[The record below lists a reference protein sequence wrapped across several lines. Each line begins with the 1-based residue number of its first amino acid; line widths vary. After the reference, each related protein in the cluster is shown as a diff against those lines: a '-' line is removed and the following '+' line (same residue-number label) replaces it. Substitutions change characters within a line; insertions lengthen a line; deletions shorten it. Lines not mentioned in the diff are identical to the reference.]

1 MLAGVSIGAASLV
14 LAASPLNAQAVN
26 GTPTPQF
33 GIGGISRSTPGL
45 DAVFVTGSEALVD
58 WTASDSGGVFL
69 PEGNTLRFIYD
80 GSAPYTVLNRVTDT
94 AVGGPLSISGTVESS
109 SLGKVWFYNA
119 GGWVVG
125 PKGVFNVGS
134 LVLTSLPIA
143 VDPATDTV
151 SRLYGDKNEIRFG
164 SALDPKSSVTIQSGA
179 QINASLANSSYVAL
193 VAPRVEQ
200 AGTVSVNGSAAY
212 VAAQAA
218 TMTINSGLFDI
229 VVDSGSDDLEGVV
242 HTGTTKWPANAS
254 STDAN
259 HRVYL
264 VAVPKNQAMTAVV
277 SGSLGYDG
285 ATSASVVDGSIV
297 LSAGYNVIGGDVV
310 STNPVGGDASLA
322 ISGLTV
328 GQKGATTNLTG
339 LATGDVT
346 IDARGSTT
354 SVRGSVDLVARGNI
368 SATIDK
374 TNALL
379 VDSDLSLGSLNGA
392 KAGNVSVSVAG
403 GGLLAVGG
411 TLDLYSIATGAIQTD
426 PLNGDA
432 LLAASVGEDAV
443 SGNVRLT
450 VNDANFS
457 LGGSALTSIATS
469 GVGELSAGSATSGS
483 VSINI
488 AQTAGATATFGGS
501 LGDVSL
507 YTNAANGTFGPQS
520 PIRGGNSVSGAATLA
535 VNGGIFD
542 ATSISLGS
550 DAVTYAGSE
559 AIPLDATAGAVTLSF
574 ANANGTFFTGGINAG
589 NFASASDGGIATLG
603 DVSLSYDNVQSA
615 TSDSIGSIDL
625 QSFAFGNLVTPNT
638 VSLSLSGGS
647 SLETYDSVVS
657 LFAQG
662 RNSTGAQLAGNV
674 AFLADAST
682 LNAARLDMTS
692 QALGGDSGSD
702 AVGGN
707 VSAIL
712 RNGANLALGNLASLR
727 STARGGNGPDGGNG
741 TGGDVSFT
749 LADSSFTGD
758 LGLSS
763 NGVAGQ
769 RSDAGGRS
777 GIGQGGKVSFS
788 QTGKAASFLGN
799 TVTLDSLGQGGRPAI
814 SARTGLVAQAGDGA
828 AGVGGDASFSVAEG
842 TFRASSLTVGANGEG
857 GNAQNVAGFAPGTG
871 GSGSGGSAALSVT
884 GGLLTVNTVDVTASG
899 FGGDGA
905 QSSDALGIVGG
916 IGGAGTGG
924 SATVNLTGGTLQT
937 QGLTIE
943 ANGNKSQFDGFE
955 FSYFGNGGND
965 FFGTGAGGAGGVGT
979 GGNALLTVDG
989 GTLGEV
995 TLSSAGLPVTVT
1007 VNAIGEGGAGGYA
1020 FTMATGAGNR
1030 SGAGGDGQGGT
1041 AAIRHL
1047 SGTLDAQT
1055 IGIDATGLGGLPGND
1070 AATVGEFALNAGKG
1084 GDGAGGTSTFEIATD
1099 FASTTLSGS
1108 TRSVDV
1114 RADGIGQAGESG
1126 LIGGAGGSG
1135 TGGTARILAT
1145 GGNSSLSAPV
1155 LSAEGMGKAGGN
1167 STDGYRGGAGGSGT
1181 GGQALV
1187 AVIGDGTRLGVDN
1200 ASLRVSGT
1208 GGVGGRGGLGSDPV
1222 DEAGDGGDGGAGT
1235 GGAIGLVAS
1244 NFGQLSISGTAGSS
1258 FAASGT
1264 GGKGGLGGNSAFNGW
1279 RTLGDGGDGGIG
1291 RGGTFDALAESGGT
1305 VTFDDLTLTLNG
1317 QGGAGGSF
1325 ASLDVSGTY
1334 DQSVGGAGGAG
1345 FGGAI
1350 NLQAVGLDS
1359 RLEAPSLVA
1368 DATGRGGAGVDGFG
1382 YAADGS
1388 SANGSAGGSATGGN
1402 ISILADAGGAIA
1414 LATGDGNVAL
1424 SANAL
1429 GGNGGRA
1436 FAAITAPTG
1445 IGGNGGNGGDSG
1457 AGTGGTIAITAS
1469 DSGNASLGLLG
1480 TVTLS
1485 ANGTGGLAGLGGD
1498 GANSTAPVT
1507 LGGSG
1512 GNNGLANAGR
1522 GGAISV
1528 GATGATARFGTLAV
1542 NATGET
1548 FDRPFGGAGGS
1559 GTSGLGLPGSSAFV
1573 TPSGGTVSFSS
1584 ADLGTAST
1592 GSLVAGDTSVDVTSK
1607 RTFPLASGAFIKEL
1621 GGAISLTS
1629 SSTATTDAMRFA
1641 SFSGNAAGS
1650 GAGFSDPAISLTA
1663 LSGPIAFD
1671 GDLTLLSAGA
1681 IALSVGDGLTVG
1693 AGGAARFVSDTG
1705 IDIAATGT
1713 GRFSANSIRLETL
1726 GSVGITSSSCATAT
1740 CRPIEAATSLVVD
1753 AQGNFAI
1760 SGPAVVAGLGSLD
1773 VYAFG
1778 NVTGSA
1784 NSGYLSNGSLRV
1796 RAGSNAT
1803 IRNASGSSLDLEA
1816 GAVPDGV
1823 TLYYNGLLT
1832 LGEAAGGGAFNATGD
1847 IVFASGGGI
1856 AVTNGNS
1863 FSAGRGI
1870 DVRSGNDIVVGQN
1883 NSFTANTTATV
1894 PGLPVRFAA
1903 GSLTLQYS
1911 LAPTDIAALSFGS
1924 GTTVAA
1930 GTGAIAISGAAID
1943 ARVASFTGASFRA
1956 DVLQT
1961 LGLASPRRN
1970 NSERLDPA
1978 CLEGAICIGNV
1989 DVTGTVRIG
1998 NTDTVPL
2005 DIRAVGRIAG
2015 SDVRLLATGNVT
2027 LEGVGRVSQIVAS
2040 GNLSI
2045 RSVSREIALLGGAV
2059 VEGGTVRFAA
2069 GTNISGTGNITAT
2082 VDDVGL
2088 FAGGDIDAASLT
2100 AARELTSDLAAGGVA
2115 EGAFSTIGA
2124 LRVGTLTLGANANIT
2139 AGKSIEIGALSL
2151 GGFSGTLKAG
2161 TLLDLGSTTEVQD
2174 LSLTAA
2180 TTVRF
2185 TSPSVGGNLAIS
2197 GQSVSGTSAQ
2207 ADGTLSITSDELT
2220 VDQLQSAGDLTLTI
2234 ANTAALGLVGSTG
2247 GSVFIDPATLTFDA
2261 ITSANAISLAGGTI
2275 TGGTLDAGTGIDVNA
2290 SGALT
2295 LASAKAGTTLS
2306 LVADSLQSGAL
2317 DAGSNLSL
2325 TVTKGATLTGAAT
2338 SAGYIT
2344 AGFGTLDFTTLDTAG
2359 LVSLE
2364 GTDLSGNGITSGTSL
2379 TALLTGD
2386 YAVTSAEAGTS
2397 LALQA
2402 ATATATSLSAGA
2414 NLDATVT
2421 GLADLAGVTATGDLT
2436 LTAGSLLS
2444 TTITAGGPVDIGVSG
2459 NASVG
2464 SASSGTTLTAD
2475 VGTLDA
2481 GDLVAGTVLS
2491 LKAATTASITGKAQ
2505 AGTDATINAASL
2517 VGGSFIASG
2526 DLGITTTG
2534 DASFVDASA
2543 GGTLTVSSADLSFN
2557 SLAGKTVGVTAANVL
2572 GNQIA
2577 LTDALTINATG
2588 NVTLALIGPTAGTVD
2603 IKAANLSLDLISAG
2617 DLGVDVSGNAR
2628 LGAVL
2633 GSGAVT
2639 LSADNLLVDNLSAV
2653 GTVSLSGTGINAG
2666 TILAESDLGITA
2678 TADVAIDRAAA
2689 GGTLNITAAGLAAN
2703 TLAAAGDLTLQVTNT
2718 AALGT
2723 VTSSGGSVV
2732 IDPALLT
2739 FSAINASGDITLSGG
2754 TITGGTLEAGGAI
2767 DATATAGLTLTTAL
2781 SGTTLGLAGANID
2794 AANLTAGTDLTLTAT
2809 NSINIATAA
2818 SAPRTLTLSAPDIAF
2833 KLLEGG
2839 RATLT
2844 GGQVTGGDF
2853 TGESLSVD
2861 ITGALALGNAVGDH
2875 FDLKAGSIAASS
2887 IQGVTSGLG
2896 FDVAL
2901 TATGGI
2907 TVGSVSSGNDLLI
2920 SSASLDATTLDAV
2933 RSITVNASGTANIG
2947 GAVSSLV
2954 SITAGNL
2961 GLDLVD
2967 AKDVTIDVTGT
2978 ATLGSINASTGTVAI
2993 TAGTLSFDNIQ
3004 SLTTTSLTAGSVT
3017 GNTVGAG
3024 TVLTVRSAGSVN
3036 LADVTAGSVDLAVG
3050 DLQIGSLLTTN
3061 LAALRADTM
3070 ANIGTANVGS
3080 LDYRAASASFG
3091 TIDTTGAA
3099 SIIGGTVS
3107 GNALNAGTLLSI
3119 TATDLNALTL
3129 AANGNVTLAVTNTA
3143 TLGTVTSSGGSV
3155 AIDPATLTFDAVT
3168 ASGDIALSGG
3178 TITGGTLDAGASIG
3192 LTATGA
3198 LTLTSAK
3205 SGTTLS
3211 LTADSLR
3218 AGGLDAGS
3226 DLNLAT
3232 TADITLSDIAN
3243 AGGAVRAT
3251 FSTFEFVGLNA
3262 GGLLDLAGT
3271 DLVGTNLGG
3280 PSISAGGDASIALT
3294 GRYAVTGLTVDG
3306 NLLFG
3311 AQTAS
3316 GAAIDVIGNADLN
3329 VAGLTSVSTYFAGGT
3344 LSLTAGE
3351 LSALA
3356 LSGGNVDARIAGAAT
3371 LDSGDAGANFALSA
3385 ASLNAGTF
3393 RTGGDLSLST
3403 TGSLTISG
3411 DVNAAGNLAIVAGDL
3426 DAFSLAADGGIDLN
3440 VSNNANVDFAVA
3452 GQLLHVVAGG
3462 LSLQSLSAADIAI
3475 DAGSVSG
3482 DGVSAANSLSIIS
3495 TGLVDLGAALAGG
3508 ALSIASRNLTA
3519 SIVQSRGGNV
3529 SLSVGALAN
3538 LGDVSALAGDIS
3550 ATAGRLNFVS
3560 ASASG
3565 QVQLGGVVIGGG
3577 VVNAGTSALVSATNS
3592 MVLDTITAG
3601 AGVDLNGGDIDI
3613 NAVNAGTF
3621 ADYAGR
3627 DVRVGTTKA
3636 GTFAT
3641 VATRNFAFD
3650 ALSATDNVG
3659 IRTTRDIVGGT
3670 IDAGTTLDIDAT
3682 GVVSLDVA
3690 RSGDALRARFST
3702 LGFNLLDAG
3711 GRLDLAGTDLTG
3723 TNIVAGG
3730 NALIA
3735 LTGSY
3740 AVGSITGVG
3749 QLDLTAKS
3757 ARSNTIA
3764 IDGNVSLTVAD
3775 TAALGTITSNT
3786 GSVTIDP
3793 ALLTFDAITA
3803 AGDIALSGGTIT
3815 GGTLEAGAAI
3825 GVTASG
3831 ALTLAS
3837 AKAGTNLALG
3847 ADTLQSGALDASG
3860 NIALTVAKTA
3870 ALTGVANAGADFSST
3885 AGSLDFTTIN
3895 AGAAAIFGGGS
3906 INGTLVDAK
3915 GAVSASL
3922 SAGATL
3928 DSVNSGTTLAI
3939 GADSISATTLTAGT
3953 GLSLFANKTMAIG
3966 TATAGGDASL
3976 NAASI
3981 QFDSVSST
3989 GLAAIAGG
3997 TVAGGI
4003 LAGTGG
4009 IDIAVTGPVTLTS
4022 ATSGAGLTIDAAS
4035 LVTTSL
4041 TAAGDARLTA
4051 TGNLDLGTT
4060 QAGGSL
4066 YAQGLDLSFLSL
4078 TGQTVELAGRTITGG
4093 TIDARSTLL
4102 VQADGLAR
4110 LDRAQ
4115 AGSTAEF
4122 YVGSLELPEIFA
4134 GDVAV
4139 GARGPAKL
4147 GRIDAAGIVSIAANS
4162 LEFSAI
4168 NAAGPA
4174 SISAGSITGG
4184 TISGRFGVSLN
4195 SDGAIAISSARA
4207 SRSLTVSGASVTAD
4221 SLSSEDSLIV
4231 HATGNVSVGA
4241 LYGALAA
4248 AIDGNE
4254 ITFDIASSDAV
4265 VGITGTSVKGG
4276 RIDTPGSVF
4285 VSATG
4290 NVALTAV
4297 DAGFGVQI
4305 AANTLDLPSLQAGRD
4320 VRLTITNTAT
4330 LGTVTST
4337 GGSVTIDPTLLT
4349 FSSITS
4355 ANAISLSGGTITGG
4369 TLDAGTSIDVNAT
4382 GNLVLDLAD
4391 AGTTLSLVGANV
4403 EVGSLL
4409 SGGSSSVSAQDL
4421 VRITSA
4427 INSGGDISVTAARFT
4442 TPLLQSN
4449 SGNVSLTISGRADL
4463 TNIIAF
4469 GGDLT
4474 INAGTLRFT
4483 SAGAL
4488 GAVRLGGAD
4497 LAGTTVTSGTSTN
4510 IAAGTVANIGTVT
4523 AGSSVTLGG
4532 PNVTVTKVT
4541 AGTFADF
4548 DGRAINVAET
4558 TAGTTAFIDARDFTF
4573 SKLTAGESVEILSSG
4588 NTTGG
4593 TIDAGTT
4600 LKISARGDVNLD
4612 DAKAGGAITIG
4623 AANINALTI
4632 TGDAGLSL
4640 TATNAIDL
4648 GTVKVLGAFDLSGA
4662 SLVLS
4667 SSSSGLDSTFSLTG
4681 NATIGTVAAGLAST
4695 GQNLVQ
4701 VVVQALGNSFTG
4713 GTLVPVFDV
4722 VQGQTITVSSSTN
4735 DLWSAGFLP
4744 RFSDGDGLIA
4754 FRLATAQDDSGVQ
4767 PGTQIGAAFGNLT
4780 IGNFSAPFGALVGQI
4795 GNQNVLIGANGTVTA
4810 PATGTLSVG
4819 YWDSNAGDN
4828 TGSIAFTFGNGTGG
4842 GGASNP
4848 ANVSISTGGNLT
4860 VSSANASS
4868 AITLDAAGAL
4878 KLDSADAG
4886 TALSLTG
4893 NTIDAGTLK
4902 AGTDITLASTGA
4914 SVIGSATAG
4923 GRFSADIGALDF
4935 TLIDAV
4941 GAVDIASLAGVG
4953 GGDIRSGASIVVDAS
4968 GSITI
4973 RDASAATDLA
4983 LTSGAT
4989 GDISARAL
4997 AAGGSIGIEGR
5008 DTTLGSAAAGGN
5020 FSAAVRSLASPS
5032 ITAGATFTVSGTGAV
5047 ELGTA
5052 SAGSALSVNSQTL
5065 TFTRMS
5071 SGGTL
5076 LVGTS
5081 GDVSGG
5087 DLVATGTMRIN
5098 TGTGR
5103 FTYGTLDGG
5112 DIAIVGGSASGGS
5125 IRVRAGD
5132 LNLGVAG
5139 EANVGAID
5147 ASGNVAIDAQRLVF
5161 STISA
5166 GGTFGT
5172 TNRSMT
5178 GTSIS
5183 VGNDVSISSQG
5194 DIALAGLTGASAQI
5208 RSAGIVNITGVQL
5221 SGVISVSADAVGL
5234 DALGDLAI
5242 RTIAADRGNVDVTAE
5257 GSITGNTINALGD
5270 INLLARNG
5278 DVVISHLSAGYSN
5291 VFGGSV
5297 RPQGTVTAGAI
5308 GQGNIDIVANGDIV
5322 INDVADAAKAFTM
5335 NAGNTI
5341 RINGLATGATMDLT
5355 SADLEIGASG
5365 RLGEAA
5371 HTDAITLRN
5380 TGQGPLRLGDNIAST
5395 VSGYAISQAEF
5406 ARIRSRGD
5414 LTIRAN
5420 QALLVGDLAVVA
5432 QAGTVQGQIGENGT
5446 LSLRSGSLASFLG
5459 ALSMTN
5465 AGGNTLA
5472 INSQS
5477 GVFLDAATGSI
5488 RLLEGTVGGGA
5499 LAISGTGIAMVTRS
5513 ALNDISQLTDTAL
5526 ITDRLGLNDGVADG
5540 RTLVEADTIQLRS
5553 DRDVYIQN
5561 TSLGTRLDD
5570 RRGLV
5575 ARALRIG
5582 SRDGS
5587 QLDIVINGIVN
5598 GQVGVDAIE
5607 QITFEE
5613 AFTDLSSVNGCVIVN
5628 ANTCNKLPFEII
5640 ELRDL
5645 VEEVLKSDPEDSALQ
5660 VTDSFT
5666 KTTLIQ
5672 LNQIAPAGFEPL
5684 IDEPVTGTGNDDLLG
5699 EGKQDGE

>member
-14 LAASPLNAQAVN
+14 LAASPLRAQAVN

-80 GSAPYTVLNRVTDT
+80 GSTPYTVLNRVTDT
-94 AVGGPLSISGTVESS
+94 AAGGPLSISGTVESS

-164 SALDPKSSVTIQSGA
+164 TAFDPKSSVIIQSGA
-179 QINASLANSSYVAL
+179 QINASLANSSYVAV

-200 AGTVSVNGSAAY
+200 AGTVAVNGSAAY
-212 VAAQAA
+212 VAAEAA
-218 TMTINSGLFDI
+218 TLTINSGLFDI
-229 VVDSGSDDLEGVV
+229 IVDSGSDDLEGVI
-242 HTGTTKWPANAS
+242 HTGTTKWPSNAS
-254 STDAN
+254 STDAS
-259 HRVYL
+259 HRIYL

-310 STNPVGGDASLA
+310 STNPVGGDASVA
-322 ISGLTV
+322 IRGLTV

-339 LATGDVT
+339 FATGNVV
-346 IDARGSTT
+346 IDARGSSTF
-354 SVRGSVDLVARGNI
+354 VRGSADLVAQGNI

-379 VDSDLSLGSLNGA
+379 VDSNLSLGSLDGA
-392 KAGNVSVSVAG
+392 KAGAVLVSVAG
-403 GGLLAVGG
+403 GGSLGVGG
-411 TLDLYSIATGAIQTD
+411 TLDLHSVATGAIQTD

-432 LLAASVGEDAV
+432 LLTASVGEDAV
-443 SGNVRLT
+443 SGNVGLT
-450 VNDANFS
+450 VTDANFS
-457 LGGSALTSIATS
+457 LGSATLTSIAIS

-483 VSINI
+483 VSVNI
-488 AQTAGATATFGGS
+488 VQTAGATSTFGGS

-520 PIRGGNSVSGAATLA
+520 PISGGNVVSGAATLA
-535 VNGGIFD
+535 VNGGTFD
-542 ATSISLGS
+542 TTSITLGS
-550 DAVTYAGSE
+550 DALTYAGSE
-559 AIPLDATAGAVTLSF
+559 PRPLDATAGAVTLSF
-574 ANANGTFFTGGINAG
+574 ANANGTFFTGGISAG
-589 NFASASDGGIATLG
+589 NLASASDGGIAMLG
-603 DVSLSYDNVQSA
+603 DVSLSYDNVRSA
-615 TSDSIGSIDL
+615 TSDSFGSIDL
-625 QSFAFGNLVTPNT
+625 QSYAFGNLVTPNT

-662 RNSTGAQLAGNV
+662 RNSTGPQLAANV
-674 AFLADAST
+674 AFLADASS
-682 LNAARLDMTS
+682 LNALRLDMTS
-692 QALGGDSGSD
+692 QALGAGSGSD

-707 VSAIL
+707 VSAIV
-712 RNGANLALGNLASLR
+712 RNGANVTLGDVASLR
-727 STARGGNGPDGGNG
+727 STARGGSGPDGGNG

-758 LGLSS
+758 LNLSS

-769 RSDAGGRS
+769 RSDAAGRS

-814 SARTGLVAQAGDGA
+814 STRTGLVAQAGDGA

-884 GGLLTVNTVDVTASG
+884 GGLMTVNTVDVTASG

-916 IGGAGTGG
+916 IGGAGSGG

-943 ANGNKSQFDGFE
+943 ANGNKSQFDGFS
-955 FSYFGNGGND
+955 FSYFGNGGSD
-965 FFGTGAGGAGGVGT
+965 FLGTGAGGAGGVGT

-989 GTLGEV
+989 GTLGEMV
-995 TLSSAGLPVTVT
+995 LSSAGLPVTIT

-1020 FTMATGAGNR
+1020 FTMASGPGNR
-1030 SGAGGDGQGGT
+1030 SGDGGNGQGGT
-1041 AAIRHL
+1041 AGIRHL
-1047 SGTLDAQT
+1047 SGTLDALT

-1070 AATVGEFALNAGKG
+1070 AGTVGEFALNAGKG
-1084 GDGAGGTSTFEIATD
+1084 GDGVGGTSTFEIATD

-1135 TGGTARILAT
+1135 TGGTARVLAT
-1145 GGNSSLSAPV
+1145 GGNSTLSAPV
-1155 LSAEGMGKAGGN
+1155 LSAEGMGQAGGN

-1187 AVIGDGTRLGVDN
+1187 TVIGDGTRLSVDN
-1200 ASLRVSGT
+1200 ASLLVSGN
-1208 GGVGGRGGLGSDPV
+1208 GGVGGRGGAGSDLV
-1222 DEAGDGGDGGAGT
+1222 DEAGDGGDGGAGI
-1235 GGAIGLVAS
+1235 GGTIGLVAS
-1244 NFGQLSISGTAGSS
+1244 NLGQLSITGTAGTS
-1258 FAASGT
+1258 FAANGT

-1317 QGGAGGSF
+1317 QGGAGGSYV
-1325 ASLDVSGTY
+1325 SLDVSGTFE
-1334 DQSVGGAGGAG
+1334 QSVGGAGGAG
-1345 FGGAI
+1345 FGGAF
-1350 NLQAVGLDS
+1350 NLQAVGADS

-1368 DATGRGGAGVDGFG
+1368 SANGRGGAGVDGFG

-1388 SANGSAGGSATGGN
+1388 SASGSAGGSATGGD
-1402 ISILADAGGAIA
+1402 ISILADASGVIA

-1436 FAAITAPTG
+1436 FTAITAPTG

-1457 AGTGGTIAITAS
+1457 AGTGGTIAIAAS

-1512 GNNGLANAGR
+1512 GNNGLANSGR
-1522 GGAISV
+1522 GGSISV
-1528 GATGATARFGTLAV
+1528 GASGATTRFGALAV

-1548 FDRPFGGAGGS
+1548 FDRPFAGAGGS

-1573 TPSGGTVSFSS
+1573 TPSGGTVSFAS
-1584 ADLGTAST
+1584 ADLGAST
-1592 GSLVAGDTSVDVTSK
+1592 GSLVAGDTNVDVTSR
-1607 RTFPLASGAFIKEL
+1607 RTFPLSSGAFIQEL

-1629 SSTATTDAMRFA
+1629 SSTAATDAMRFA
-1641 SFSGNAAGS
+1641 SFTGNASGG
-1650 GAGFSDPAISLTA
+1650 GAGFSDPAVSLTA
-1663 LSGPIAFD
+1663 LSGAIAFD

-1681 IALSVGDGLTVG
+1681 IALSVGDGLAVA
-1693 AGGAARFVSDTG
+1693 AGGAARLVSDTG
-1705 IDIAATGT
+1705 IDITATGT
-1713 GRFSANSIRLETL
+1713 GRFSANSIRLETF

-1740 CRPIEAATSLVVD
+1740 CRPIEAATSLVID

-1784 NSGYLSNGSLRV
+1784 NSGYFSNGSLRV
-1796 RAGSNAT
+1796 RAGNDAT
-1803 IRNASGSSLDLEA
+1803 IRNASGGSLDLEA
-1816 GAVPDGV
+1816 GAIPDGA
-1823 TLYYNGLLT
+1823 TLYYDGLLT
-1832 LGEAAGGGAFNATGD
+1832 LGEAAGGGVFNATGE
-1847 IVFASGGGI
+1847 IILASGGGI
-1856 AVTNGNS
+1856 AVTSGNS
-1863 FSAGRGI
+1863 FSAGGGI

-1883 NSFTANTTATV
+1883 NSFTANTSATV
-1894 PGLPVRFAA
+1894 PGLPVTFAA
-1903 GSLTLQYS
+1903 GDLTLQYS

-1924 GTTVAA
+1924 GTTVSA
-1930 GTGAIAISGAAID
+1930 GTGTIAISGAAID
-1943 ARVASFTGASFRA
+1943 ARLASFTGASFRA

-1961 LGLASPRRN
+1961 LGLTSPRRN
-1970 NSERLDPA
+1970 NGERLDPA

-2015 SDVRLLATGNVT
+2015 TDVRLLATGNVT
-2027 LEGVGRVSQIVAS
+2027 LEGVGRVSQIAAT

-2045 RSVSREIALLGGAV
+2045 RSVSREIALLGGAL
-2059 VEGGTVRFAA
+2059 VEGGTVRLAA
-2069 GTNISGTGNITAT
+2069 ATNISGTGNVTAK
-2082 VDDVGL
+2082 VDDIGL

-2100 AARELTSDLAAGGVA
+2100 AVRELTTDLAAGGVA
-2115 EGAFSTIGA
+2115 EGAFSTTGA

-2139 AGKSIEIGALSL
+2139 AGKSIEIGTLAL

-2161 TLLDLGSTTEVQD
+2161 TLLDLGSTAEVQD
-2174 LSLTAA
+2174 LFLTAA

-2185 TSPSVGGNLAIS
+2185 TAPAVDGNLAIS
-2197 GQSVSGTSAQ
+2197 AQSITGTSAQ
-2207 ADGTLSITSDELT
+2207 AGGTLSITSDDLT

-2234 ANTAALGLVGSTG
+2234 ANFAALGSVSSTG
-2247 GSVFIDPATLTFDA
+2247 GAVFIDPVTLTFDA
-2261 ITSANAISLAGGTI
+2261 ITSANAINLAGGTI
-2275 TGGTLDAGTGIDVNA
+2275 TGGTLDAGTSIDVNA

-2295 LASAKAGTTLS
+2295 LASTKAGTTLS

-2317 DAGSNLSL
+2317 DAGGNLSL
-2325 TVTKGATLTGAAT
+2325 TVAKGAALTGAAT
-2338 SAGYIT
+2338 AAGDIT
-2344 AGFGTLDFTTLDTAG
+2344 ASFGTLDFTTLGATG

-2364 GTDLSGNGITSGTSL
+2364 GKDLSGTGITSGTSL
-2379 TALLTGD
+2379 TALLSGD
-2386 YAVTSAEAGTS
+2386 YAVTSAQGGTS

-2402 ATATATSLSAGA
+2402 ATATANSLSAGA

-2421 GLADLAGVTATGDLT
+2421 GLADLAAVSATGDLT

-2444 TTITAGGPVDIGVSG
+2444 TAITAGGLVDIGVSA
-2459 NASVG
+2459 NASVDL
-2464 SASSGTTLTAD
+2464 ASSGTILTVD
-2475 VGTLDA
+2475 VGTLVA

-2491 LKAATTASITGKAQ
+2491 LKAATTASITGKAE
-2505 AGTDATINAASL
+2505 AGTDASINATSL
-2517 VGGSFIASG
+2517 VGGSFIANR
-2526 DLGITTTG
+2526 DLGITANG

-2543 GGTLTVSSADLSFN
+2543 GGTLTVSSADLAFN

-2588 NVTLALIGPTAGTVD
+2588 NVTLALIGPTPGTVD
-2603 IKAANLSLDLISAG
+2603 IKAANLSLDLIGSG

-2633 GSGAVT
+2633 GSGAVN

-2653 GTVSLSGTGINAG
+2653 GAVSLSGTSIDAG
-2666 TILAESDLGITA
+2666 TILAESDLGITG
-2678 TADVAIDRAAA
+2678 TGDVAIDRAAA

-2703 TLAAAGDLTLQVTNT
+2703 TLGAAGDLTLQVANT

-2723 VTSSGGSVV
+2723 VTSSGGSIA

-2739 FSAINASGDITLSGG
+2739 FDSVTASGDITLIGG
-2754 TITGGTLEAGGAI
+2754 TI
-2767 DATATAGLTLTTAL
+2767 
-2781 SGTTLGLAGANID
+2781 S
-2794 AANLTAGTDLTLTAT
+2794 
-2809 NSINIATAA
+2809 
-2818 SAPRTLTLSAPDIAF
+2818 
-2833 KLLEGG
+2833 
-2839 RATLT
+2839 
-2844 GGQVTGGDF
+2844 
-2853 TGESLSVD
+2853 
-2861 ITGALALGNAVGDH
+2861 
-2875 FDLKAGSIAASS
+2875 
-2887 IQGVTSGLG
+2887 
-2896 FDVAL
+2896 
-2901 TATGGI
+2901 
-2907 TVGSVSSGNDLLI
+2907 
-2920 SSASLDATTLDAV
+2920 
-2933 RSITVNASGTANIG
+2933 
-2947 GAVSSLV
+2947 
-2954 SITAGNL
+2954 
-2961 GLDLVD
+2961 
-2967 AKDVTIDVTGT
+2967 
-2978 ATLGSINASTGTVAI
+2978 
-2993 TAGTLSFDNIQ
+2993 
-3004 SLTTTSLTAGSVT
+3004 
-3017 GNTVGAG
+3017 
-3024 TVLTVRSAGSVN
+3024 
-3036 LADVTAGSVDLAVG
+3036 
-3050 DLQIGSLLTTN
+3050 
-3061 LAALRADTM
+3061 
-3070 ANIGTANVGS
+3070 
-3080 LDYRAASASFG
+3080 
-3091 TIDTTGAA
+3091 
-3099 SIIGGTVS
+3099 
-3107 GNALNAGTLLSI
+3107 
-3119 TATDLNALTL
+3119 
-3129 AANGNVTLAVTNTA
+3129 
-3143 TLGTVTSSGGSV
+3143 
-3155 AIDPATLTFDAVT
+3155 
-3168 ASGDIALSGG
+3168 
-3178 TITGGTLDAGASIG
+3178 GGTLDAGASIG
-3192 LTATGA
+3192 VTATDA
-3198 LTLTSAK
+3198 LSLTSAR

-3211 LTADSLR
+3211 LTAASVQ
-3218 AGGLDAGS
+3218 AGGLDAGT
-3226 DLNLAT
+3226 DLELAT
-3232 TADITLSDIAN
+3232 TADITLTDIAN

-3280 PSISAGGDASIALT
+3280 TSISAGADASIALT
-3294 GRYAVTGLTVDG
+3294 GRYAVTALTG
-3306 NLLFG
+3306 GRNLVLG

-3316 GAAIDVIGNADLN
+3316 GAAIDVIGNADVSL
-3329 VAGLTSVSTYFAGGT
+3329 AGLTSVSTYFAGGT
-3344 LSLTAGE
+3344 LSLSAGE

-3385 ASLNAGTF
+3385 ASLDAGTF

-3403 TGSLTISG
+3403 TGSLAISG
-3411 DVNAAGNLAIVAGDL
+3411 DVNAGGNLAIVAGDL

-3452 GQLLHVVAGG
+3452 GQLLNVVAGG
-3462 LSLQSLSAADIAI
+3462 LSLQSLSAADIAV
-3475 DAGSVSG
+3475 DSGSVSG
-3482 DGVSAANSLSIIS
+3482 GGISAADSLSIIS
-3495 TGLVDLGAALAGG
+3495 AGLVDLGTALAGG
-3508 ALSIASRNLTA
+3508 ALAITSRNLTA
-3519 SIVQSRGGNV
+3519 LTVQSRGGNV

-3550 ATAGRLNFVS
+3550 ATAGRLGFVS
-3560 ASASG
+3560 ASANG

-3592 MVLDTITAG
+3592 MLVDTITAG

-3627 DVRVGTTKA
+3627 DVRVGTTTA
-3636 GTFAT
+3636 GTF
-3641 VATRNFAFD
+3641 VAIVARNFAFD
-3650 ALSATDNVG
+3650 ALSATDSVG
-3659 IRTTRDIVGGT
+3659 IGTSLGIVGGT

-3690 RSGDALRARFST
+3690 KSGGALHARFFS
-3702 LGFNLLDAG
+3702 LDFNLLDAG
-3711 GRLDLAGTDLTG
+3711 GQLDLAGTDLTG
-3723 TNIVAGG
+3723 TNMVTGG

-3740 AVGSITGVG
+3740 AVGSITGG
-3749 QLDLTAKS
+3749 GTLAMTANS
-3757 ARSNTIA
+3757 ASSTSIA
-3764 IDGNVSLTVAD
+3764 FDGNVSLTVAD
-3775 TAALGTITSNT
+3775 TAALGTVTSNT
-3786 GSVTIDP
+3786 GAVTIDP
-3793 ALLTFDAITA
+3793 ALLTFDAISA

-3815 GGTLEAGAAI
+3815 GGRLDAGAAI
-3825 GVTASG
+3825 GVAASG

-3837 AKAGTNLALG
+3837 AKAGTNLTLG
-3847 ADTLQSGALDASG
+3847 ADSLQSGALDAIG
-3860 NIALTVAKTA
+3860 NIRLTVAKSA
-3870 ALTGVANAGADFSST
+3870 ALTGVATTGGDFSST

-3906 INGTLVDAK
+3906 INGAVVDAK

-3922 SAGATL
+3922 SGSTAL
-3928 DSVNSGTTLAI
+3928 DTVTSGTTLGI
-3939 GADSISATTLTAGT
+3939 GADTISAKTLNAGT
-3953 GLSLFANKTMAIG
+3953 GLSLFANTTITIG
-3966 TATAGGDASL
+3966 TATASGDASL

-3981 QFDSVSST
+3981 RFDSVSST

-3997 TVAGGI
+3997 TVTGGT
-4003 LAGTGG
+4003 LTGTGG
-4009 IDIAVTGPVTLTS
+4009 VDIAVTGAVRLTS
-4022 ATSGAGLTIDAAS
+4022 ATSGAGLAIDAAN
-4035 LVTTSL
+4035 LAATSL

-4066 YAQGLDLSFLSL
+4066 SAQGLDLSFLSL
-4078 TGQTVELAGRTITGG
+4078 TGQTVELAGRAITGG

-4102 VQADGLAR
+4102 VQSDGLVRLHRAR
-4110 LDRAQ
+4110 

-4122 YVGSLELPEIFA
+4122 YVGSLDLPDL
-4134 GDVAV
+4134 GAV
-4139 GARGPAKL
+4139 DIALGVRGAAKL
-4147 GRIDAAGIVSIAANS
+4147 GTVEAAGMASLSANS

-4168 NAAGPA
+4168 TAGGPA
-4174 SISAGSITGG
+4174 SLSAGSITGG
-4184 TISGRFGVSLN
+4184 TVFSRFGVSLI
-4195 SDGAIAISSARA
+4195 SDGAIAITSARA
-4207 SRSLTVSGASVTAD
+4207 FGPLNVRGASVTAD
-4221 SLSSEDSLIV
+4221 SLSSDDSLTV
-4231 HATGNVSVGA
+4231 QTTGDIAVGA
-4241 LYGALAA
+4241 LYGAFGASAKGSQITFNTIGSDA
-4248 AIDGNE
+4248 AIGLTGTTINGGRVDTAG
-4254 ITFDIASSDAV
+4254 S
-4265 VGITGTSVKGG
+4265 VGI
-4276 RIDTPGSVF
+4276 
-4285 VSATG
+4285 SATG
-4290 NVALTAV
+4290 NVTLAAV
-4297 DAGFGVQI
+4297 DAGFDVEI
-4305 AANTLDLPSLQAGRD
+4305 TANALDLPSLQAGRD
-4320 VRLTITNTAT
+4320 VRLAITDVAA
-4330 LGTVTST
+4330 LGAVTST
-4337 GGSVTIDPTLLT
+4337 GGSVTIDPVLLT
-4349 FSSITS
+4349 FSTITS
-4355 ANAISLSGGTITGG
+4355 ANAISLAGGTITGG

-4382 GNLVLDLAD
+4382 GNLGLDLAD

-4409 SGGSSSVSAQDL
+4409 SVGSSSVSAQDL

-4427 INSGGDISVTAARFT
+4427 INSGGDISVTASRFT

-4449 SGNVSLTISGRADL
+4449 SGNISLTITGRADL
-4463 TNIIAF
+4463 TDIIAF

-4474 INAGTLRFT
+4474 IDAGTLRFT

-4497 LAGTTVTSGTSTN
+4497 IAGTTVTSGTSTN
-4510 IAAGTVANIGTVT
+4510 ITTGNVANIGTVT

-4532 PNVTVTKVT
+4532 PNVTVAKVT
-4541 AGTFADF
+4541 AGTFTDF
-4548 DGRAINVAET
+4548 DGRSINVGET
-4558 TAGTTAFIDARDFTF
+4558 TAGTTALIDARDFTF
-4573 SKLTAGESVEILSSG
+4573 SKFTAGESVEILSSG

-4600 LKISARGDVNLD
+4600 LRISARGDARFD
-4612 DAKAGGAITIG
+4612 DAKAGGTITIG

-4632 TGDAGLSL
+4632 NGDAGLSL

-4662 SLVLS
+4662 SLVLG
-4667 SSSSGLDSTFSLTG
+4667 SSSSGLDSTFRLTG
-4681 NATIGTVAAGLAST
+4681 NATIGNVAAGLAST

-4701 VVVQALGNSFTG
+4701 IVVQALGNSYTG

-4848 ANVSISTGGNLT
+4848 ANVSITTGGNLT
-4860 VSSANASS
+4860 VGSANATS
-4868 AITLDAAGAL
+4868 AISLDAAGAL

-4902 AGTDITLASTGA
+4902 AGTDITFASTGG
-4914 SVIGSATAG
+4914 STIGSATAG

-4935 TLIDAV
+4935 TLIDAA
-4941 GAVDIASLAGVG
+4941 GAVDIASLAGVRG
-4953 GGDIRSGASIVVDAS
+4953 DDIRSGARIVVDAS

-4973 RDASAATDLA
+4973 RDADAASDLA
-4983 LTSGAT
+4983 LKSGAV
-4989 GDISARAL
+4989 GDITARTL

-5008 DTTLGSAAAGGN
+5008 DVSLGSA
-5020 FSAAVRSLASPS
+5020 
-5032 ITAGATFTVSGTGAV
+5032 TATGSFTVSGTGAV

-5052 SAGSALSVNSQTL
+5052 TAGNALRVNSQTL

-5076 LVGTS
+5076 VVGTS
-5081 GDVSGG
+5081 GDVIGG

-5103 FTYGTLDGG
+5103 FAYGTLDGG
-5112 DIAIVGGSASGGS
+5112 DIAIMAGSASGGG
-5125 IRVRAGD
+5125 IRVRGGD
-5132 LNLGVAG
+5132 LNLGVTGDAT
-5139 EANVGAID
+5139 VGAIN

-5166 GGTFGT
+5166 GGAFGT

-5183 VGNDVSISSQG
+5183 VGDDVSISSQG

-5208 RSAGIVNITGVQL
+5208 RSAGIVNITGLQL
-5221 SGVISVSADAVGL
+5221 SGAISVSADAVGL
-5234 DALGDLAI
+5234 DARGDLAI

-5297 RPQGTVTAGAI
+5297 RPQGTVTSGAI

-5432 QAGTVQGQIGENGT
+5432 QAGLAQGQIGENGT

-5459 ALSMTN
+5459 ALSMSN

-5477 GVFLDAATGSI
+5477 GVFLDAATGTI
-5488 RLLEGTVGGGA
+5488 RLLEGTVGGGT

-5513 ALNDISQLTDTAL
+5513 ALDDISQLTDTAL